1 MGLKT
6 STKLFSLPDVLCS
19 NIELNEPTNNY
30 KSMDART
37 GAVDNGIQGPN
48 TITGFNSVK
57 KKILTTG
64 G

>member
-1 MGLKT
+1 
-6 STKLFSLPDVLCS
+6 
-19 NIELNEPTNNY
+19 
-30 KSMDART
+30 MDART